1 MNENEL
7 DIQEIIEAAVTAA
20 HEAGVKGMDE
30 KIQAA
35 INVAL
40 PIGIKIGAEVGS
52 KIGAEVGSKI
62 GAEMGA
68 AAAIEAM
75 EREQEKYRQKQYDWK
90 YHNTKLL
97 LRNYRRL
104 KKYFENAV
112 FSEEDAEEADE
123 SFEGIMRGASRAAS
137 EKIFVESIQ
146 KNYITTK
153 IIMTHVNKMLEVY
166 EIMCKRSSRKDD
178 ARHWRVLEGLYISD
192 DYTTAE
198 KIAKRENIDKRTVY
212 RDVDICVAD
221 LTALLFGVGG
231 IESL

>member
-1 MNENEL
+1 MENEL
-7 DIQEIIEAAVTAA
+7 DIQKIIEAAVTAA

-35 INVAL
+35 INAAL
-40 PIGIKIGAEVGS
+40 PIGIKIGAE
-52 KIGAEVGSKI
+52 IGSKI

-68 AAAIEAM
+68 AAAIEAI
-75 EREQEKYRQKQYDWK
+75 EREQEKYRKQQYDWK

-104 KKYFENAV
+104 KKYYENAI
-112 FSEEDAEEADE
+112 FNSEDAEEADE
-123 SFEGIMRGASRAAS
+123 NFEGIMRGVSGAAS

-166 EIMCKRSSRKDD
+166 EIMCKRSSRQDD
-178 ARHWRVLEGLYISD
+178 ARHWRVLEGLYI
-192 DYTTAE
+192 
-198 KIAKRENIDKRTVY
+198 
-212 RDVDICVAD
+212 
-221 LTALLFGVGG
+221 
-231 IESL
+231 